1 MVSALS
7 FPRTSIGKK
16 AVMAVTGL
24 IGIGYAVLHMLG
36 NLKIFQGP
44 EHFNAYAEFIRS
56 VGAPVLPHGTFLWTL
71 RLGMLAAVA
80 LHIASAVML
89 TQQSHAS
96 RPIGYAQIPRV
107 QASFASRTM
116 RWGGVILA
124 LFLVYHILHITT
136 GTLHPHFEP
145 GSAYANTV
153 IGFSSWLVSLIYVVA
168 MLIFGLHVYHG
179 FWSLFQTLGLDNTRV
194 TAFLRGVALALAG
207 ALTCGYVAVPVAV
220 LTGIVAV

>member
-1 MVSALS
+1 MVWVVP

-24 IGIGYAVLHMLG
+24 ISIGYAVLHMLG
-36 NLKIFQGP
+36 NLKIFQGA

-56 VGAPVLPHGTFLWTL
+56 FGAPVLPHGTFLWTL
-71 RLGMLAAVA
+71 RIIMLVAVV
-80 LHIASAVML
+80 LHIASAILL

-96 RPIGYAQIPRV
+96 RPIGYARKQRITTT
-107 QASFASRTM
+107 FAARTM
-116 RWGGVILA
+116 RWGGVILT

-153 IGFSSWLVSLIYVVA
+153 IGFSSWPVSLVYVIA
-168 MLIFGLHVYHG
+168 MLVFGLHVYHG
-179 FWSLFQTLGLDNTRV
+179 FWSLFQTLGLNNART
-194 TAFLRGVALALAG
+194 TMFLRGGALALAG
-207 ALTCGYVAVPVAV
+207 ALTLGYIAVPIAV
-220 LTGIVAV
+220 LLGIVAL